1 MVKLSFKTKLNMLT
15 KSLKLFLILILIF
28 PEVVFSQY
36 RPIEITTQLKENFYD
51 KNGNLLTGKGVLIGD
66 IDSGID
72 IFNPMFFFADGGEYE
87 LIDADKNGI
96 FTPGK
101 DAVDLNKNGKADKGE
116 ILRYIEM
123 NNGTYNLIQMD
134 PDNFNPNLDF
144 LYIDMNNNGR
154 RDFGIKDGFKESDP
168 TYGEQIFIA
177 VDKNNNDEL
186 NRGEK
191 LIALRTSKVKAV
203 REKDGTIR
211 RRGIDLI
218 KYSELDSVFGHGTQ
232 VSGAL
237 LGGTKGIQKIG
248 GIAPDA
254 ELVMAVISYDYTPR
268 FVKNFPELVRFIK
281 EENADILLFEDG
293 EWGWEFLDG
302 STEEEQLVNQY
313 AGEGMVIIGG
323 AGNLAGNKMHIK
335 DTLNSGDSK
344 TYTVTAPDKAEGKK
358 NDGAFVSFIWN
369 DTDSELKFE
378 IETPDNNKTP
388 EISAG
393 NDILKTGNYNI
404 SYSKDVSPR
413 GTAMMRLGF
422 SKSDSGTI
430 KGNWSIK
437 VTSSGNTVLNGFV
450 TDISQSWAGNTHW
463 TSNITDETTVT
474 FPSTADSIISVGA
487 YAVNYGWNEKVGELA
502 TYSPRGYNIDG
513 KRGVDITAPG
523 HSSFSTSIG
532 NGYTIFTGTSAA
544 APHVTGAAALMLQ
557 YDPALTH
564 YQIKQILFNTAKKDS
579 FTGDVP
585 NPDWGYGK
593 LDIEEALRYLIK
605 NNP

>member
-15 KSLKLFLILILIF
+15 KSIKLFLILILIF
-28 PEVVFSQY
+28 PEIVFSQY

-51 KNGNLLTGKGVLIGD
+51 KNGNLLTGKGVLVGD

-116 ILRYIEM
+116 VLRYIEM

-134 PDNFNPNLDF
+134 PDNFNPDLDF
-144 LYIDMNNNGR
+144 LYIDKNNNGR
-154 RDFGIKDGFKESDP
+154 RDFGIKDGFNESDP

-177 VDKNNNDEL
+177 VDKNKNDEL

-191 LIALRTSKVKAV
+191 LIALKTSKVRAV
-203 REKDGTIR
+203 REKDGTVR
-211 RRGIDLI
+211 RRGVDLI
-218 KYSELDSVFGHGTQ
+218 KYAEMDSVFGHGTQ
-232 VSGAL
+232 VAGAL

-254 ELVMAVISYDYTPR
+254 ELVMAIINYDYTPR
-268 FVKNFPELVRFIK
+268 FVKNFPDLVKFIK
-281 EENADILLFEDG
+281 DENADILLFEDG

-335 DTLNSGDSK
+335 DTLNSGDFR
-344 TYTVTAPDKAEGKK
+344 TYSINAPDKAEGKK

-378 IETPDNNKTP
+378 IETPDKNKTP

-393 NDILKTGNYNI
+393 NDFLKTGNYNI
-404 SYSKDVSPR
+404 SYSKDISPK

-450 TDISQSWAGNTHW
+450 TDISQSWAGSTHW
-463 TSNITDETTVT
+463 TSYITDETTVT

-523 HSSFSTSIG
+523 HSSFSTTIG
-532 NGYTIFTGTSAA
+532 NSYTIFTGTSAA

>member
-1 MVKLSFKTKLNMLT
+1 MLT
-15 KSLKLFLILILIF
+15 KSIKIFLILILIF
-28 PEVVFSQY
+28 PEVIFSQY
-36 RPIEITTQLKENFYD
+36 RPVEITTQLKENFYD

-87 LIDADKNGI
+87 FIDADKNGK

-134 PDNFNPNLDF
+134 PDNFNPDLDF
-144 LYIDMNNNGR
+144 LYIDKNNNGR
-154 RDFGIKDGFKESDP
+154 RDYGIKDGFNESDA

-191 LIALRTSKVKAV
+191 LIALKTSKVRAL
-203 REKDGTIR
+203 REKDGTVR
-211 RRGIDLI
+211 RRGIDLL
-218 KYSELDSVFGHGTQ
+218 KYAELDSVFGHGTQ
-232 VSGAL
+232 VAGAL

-254 ELVMAVISYDYTPR
+254 ELVMAIINYDYTPR
-268 FVKNFPELVRFIK
+268 FVKNFPDLVKFIK
-281 EENADILLFEDG
+281 DENADILLFEDG

-369 DTDSELKFE
+369 DADSELKFE

-393 NDILKTGNYNI
+393 NDNLKTGNYNI
-404 SYSKDVSPR
+404 SYSKDVSPK

-422 SKSDSGTI
+422 SRSDSGTI
-430 KGNWSIK
+430 KGSWNIK
-437 VTSSGNTVLNGFV
+437 VTSSGNTILNGFV
-450 TDISQSWAGNTHW
+450 TDISQSWAGTTHW

-544 APHVTGAAALMLQ
+544 APHVTGTAALMLQ
-557 YDPALTH
+557 YDPTLTH

>member
-1 MVKLSFKTKLNMLT
+1 MSFKTKLNMLT
-15 KSLKLFLILILIF
+15 KSIKIFLTLILIF
-28 PEVVFSQY
+28 PEFVFSQY

-51 KNGNLLTGKGVLIGD
+51 KNGNLLTGKGVLVGD

-87 LIDADKNGI
+87 LIDADKNGK

-101 DAVDLNKNGKADKGE
+101 DAVDLNRNGKADKGE
-116 ILRYIEM
+116 VLRYIEM

-134 PDNFNPNLDF
+134 PDNFNPDLDF
-144 LYIDMNNNGR
+144 LYIDKNNNGR
-154 RDFGIKDGFKESDP
+154 RDFGIKDGFNESDP

-177 VDKNNNDEL
+177 VDKNKNDEL

-191 LIALRTSKVKAV
+191 LIALKTSKVRAV
-203 REKDGTIR
+203 REKDGTVR

-218 KYSELDSVFGHGTQ
+218 KYEEMDSVFGHGTQ
-232 VSGAL
+232 VAGAL

-254 ELVMAVISYDYTPR
+254 ELVMAIIKYDYTPR
-268 FVKNFPELVRFIK
+268 FVKNFPDLVKFIK
-281 EENADILLFEDG
+281 DENADILLFEDG

-335 DTLNSGDSK
+335 DTLNSSDSR
-344 TYTVTAPDKAEGKK
+344 TYTVTAPDKSEGKM

-369 DTDSELKFE
+369 DADSELKFE

-393 NDILKTGNYNI
+393 NDLLKTGNYNI
-404 SYSKDVSPR
+404 SYSKDVSPK
-413 GTAMMRLGF
+413 GTAMMKLGF

-430 KGNWSIK
+430 KGKWSIK
-437 VTSSGNTVLNGFV
+437 VTSSENIIINGFV

-463 TSNITDETTVT
+463 TSDISDETTVT

-523 HSSFSTSIG
+523 HSSFSTTIG

>member
-1 MVKLSFKTKLNMLT
+1 MLT
-15 KSLKLFLILILIF
+15 NSIKIFITILFTI
-28 PEVVFSQY
+28 PEIVFSQY

-51 KNGNLLTGKGVLIGD
+51 KKGNLLTGKGVLIGD

-87 LIDADKNGI
+87 FIDTDKNGN

-116 ILRYIEM
+116 KLRYIEM
-123 NNGTYNLIQMD
+123 NNGTYNLIHMD
-134 PDNFNPNLDF
+134 ADNFNPDLDF
-144 LYIDMNNNGR
+144 LYIDKNNNGR
-154 RDFGIKDGFKESDP
+154 RDFGTVDGFKETDP

-177 VDKNNNDEL
+177 VDKNSNNEL

-191 LIALRTSKVKAV
+191 LIALKTSKVRAL
-203 REKDGTIR
+203 REKDGTVR

-218 KYSELDSVFGHGTQ
+218 KYEERDSQFGHGTQ
-232 VSGAL
+232 VAGAL

-254 ELVMAVISYDYTPR
+254 ELVMAIIKYDYTPR
-268 FVKNFPELVRFIK
+268 FVKNFPDLVRFIK
-281 EENADILLFEDG
+281 DEKADILLFEDG

-323 AGNLAGNKMHIK
+323 AGNLAGNKMHLK
-335 DTLNSGDSK
+335 DTLNSGDVKS
-344 TYTVTAPDKAEGKK
+344 YEITAPDLSEGKK
-358 NDGAFVSFIWN
+358 NDGAFVSFIWK
-369 DTDSELKFE
+369 DADSELSFE
-378 IETPDNNKTP
+378 IETPDKSKTS
-388 EISAG
+388 EFTSG
-393 NDILKTGNYNI
+393 SEILKTGNYNI
-404 SYSKDVSPR
+404 SYSKEVSPK
-413 GTAMMRLGF
+413 GNAMMKLGF
-422 SKSDSGTI
+422 SKSDSGSLQ
-430 KGNWSIK
+430 GNWNVK
-437 VTSSGNTVLNGFV
+437 VRSSGNVIIDGYV
-450 TDISQSWAGNTHW
+450 VDISQAWSGPTHW
-463 TSNITDETTVT
+463 KSHISDETTVT

-487 YAVNYGWNEKVGELA
+487 YAVNYGWNEKVGDLA
-502 TYSPRGYNIDG
+502 TYSPRGYSISG
-513 KRGVDITAPG
+513 KPCVDITAPG

-557 YDPALTH
+557 YDPSLTH
-564 YQIKQILFNTAKKDS
+564 HQIKQILFNTAKKDN
-579 FTGDVP
+579 FTGEVP

>member
-15 KSLKLFLILILIF
+15 KSIKLFLILILIF
-28 PEVVFSQY
+28 PEIVFSQY

-51 KNGNLLTGKGVLIGD
+51 KNGILLTGKGVLVGD

-116 ILRYIEM
+116 VLRYIEM

-134 PDNFNPNLDF
+134 PDNFNPDLDF
-144 LYIDMNNNGR
+144 LYIDKNNNGR
-154 RDFGIKDGFKESDP
+154 RDFGIKDGFNESDP

-177 VDKNNNDEL
+177 VDKNKNEEL

-191 LIALRTSKVKAV
+191 LIALKTSKVRAV
-203 REKDGTIR
+203 REKDGTVR
-211 RRGIDLI
+211 RRGVDLI
-218 KYSELDSVFGHGTQ
+218 KYAEMDSVFGHGTQ
-232 VSGAL
+232 VAGAL

-254 ELVMAVISYDYTPR
+254 ELVMAIINYDYTPR
-268 FVKNFPELVRFIK
+268 FVKNFPDLVKFIK
-281 EENADILLFEDG
+281 DENADILLFEDG

-335 DTLNSGDSK
+335 DTLNSGDSR
-344 TYTVTAPDKAEGKK
+344 TYTINAPDKAEGKK

-378 IETPDNNKTP
+378 IETPDKNKTP

-393 NDILKTGNYNI
+393 NDFLKTGNYNI
-404 SYSKDVSPR
+404 SYSKDISPK

-450 TDISQSWAGNTHW
+450 TDISQSWAGSTHW
-463 TSNITDETTVT
+463 TSYITDETTVT

-523 HSSFSTSIG
+523 HSSFSTTIG